1 MKLYIKG
8 TRKWVKIRARS
19 FDGAR
24 YLDDFSNDILFN
36 YQDCGDYTK
45 SQISKALRYCEKCC
59 KEFGFKLFV
68 EDGED

>member
-24 YLDDFSNDILFN
+24 YLDDFSNYILFN
-36 YQDCGDYTK
+36 YQDGGDYTK
-45 SQISKALRYCEKCC
+45 SKISKALCYCEKCC

-68 EDGED
+68 EEGED